1 MNLKRIS
8 KPLKILNITF
18 YHTSGPKSS
27 KNNSYAIWPI
37 FFFFETRERN
47 SIILP
52 NLFNFETKPSEDRFT
67 EKWEL
72 SIITRNENILSKTW
86 ANQVQ

>member
-1 MNLKRIS
+1 MLS
-8 KPLKILNITF
+8 DL
-18 YHTSGPKSS
+18 
-27 KNNSYAIWPI
+27 

-72 SIITRNENILSKTW
+72 SIITRNENILSKT
-86 ANQVQ
+86 